1 MPIPRRTRH
10 TAHVNDE
17 TSVDDLIVAEK
28 VVQAL
33 RAIRTEMGCSIHE
46 AIDEFGLRYDRLRAE
61 RPDDFTLPHGEY
73 GRNVYT

>member
-1 MPIPRRTRH
+1 M
-10 TAHVNDE
+10 NDG
-17 TSVDDLIVAEK
+17 TSLDDMIVAEK

-33 RAIRTEMGCSIHE
+33 RAIKTEMGCSLHE
-46 AIDEFGLRYDRLRAE
+46 AIDEFDLRYRRLRAE